1 MAEYNDL
8 NRLAIFPVKEKTNE
22 KGPDFTGNLD
32 VAGIKFRV
40 SLWKTEAK
48 SGLKYLSGSISKVE
62 EERAP
67 AQEGAEIVLE
77 DDIPF

>member
-8 NRLAIFPVKEKTNE
+8 NRIAVFPVKEKTNE

-48 SGLKYLSGSISKVE
+48 SGLKFLSGSITKVE

-67 AQEGAEIVLE
+67 VKEGAEI

>member
-8 NRLAIFPVKEKTNE
+8 NRLAVFPVKEKTNE

-48 SGLKYLSGSISKVE
+48 SGMKYLSGSITKVE
-62 EERAP
+62 EERSAP
-67 AQEGAEIVLE
+67 VKEGEE
-77 DDIPF
+77 FDDESIPF

>member
-8 NRLAIFPVKEKTNE
+8 NRIAVFPVKEKTNE

-48 SGLKYLSGSISKVE
+48 SGLKFLSGSITKVE
-62 EERAP
+62 EERSAP
-67 AQEGAEIVLE
+67 VKEGAEL